1 MEMTFS
7 QEILFLESV
16 LFFFVVIYGFWK
28 MGPCVQERNHE
39 MYHKRSARQFQDVQR
54 GS

>member
-16 LFFFVVIYGFWK
+16 LFFVVVIYGFWK
-28 MGPCVQERNHE
+28 MGPLRAGE
-39 MYHKRSARQFQDVQR
+39 KSWDV
-54 GS
+54 S